1 VDIMD
6 KMRQAV
12 TDFVSTFV
20 WREAQ
25 EELFSTK
32 SGWNIQAG
40 LKSVKKAVWHRF
52 CSRHMQKAGY
62 ASALGVPK
70 KEKEC

>member
-1 VDIMD
+1 MD
-6 KMRQAV
+6 KMRQAM
-12 TDFVSTFV
+12 TDFVSEFV

-32 SGWNIQAG
+32 SGWNVQAG
-40 LKSVKKAVWHRF
+40 LESMKKKRCGIAF
-52 CSRHMQKAGY
+52 AGDICRRQDTQ
-62 ASALGVPK
+62 ALPGVPK